1 MTKLSI
7 VRFYQQQKD
16 KLAQICGKKI
26 GRNLLEDPD
35 HPFAF
40 FLSNQFVV
48 STFFRGKRLKVY
60 AMDRKVFLRLCR
72 FHEHL
77 VGLKKTISSSS
88 TFLLFLPG
96 KDSAGLLCAT
106 NSNSNIRW

>member
-7 VRFYQQQKD
+7 VRFYQLQKD
-16 KLAQICGKKI
+16 KFAKFAKKKI

-60 AMDRKVFLRLCR
+60 AMDRKVFFETVSIPWAFGRAQKNDFVV
-72 FHEHL
+72 FHIFVVL
-77 VGLKKTISSSS
+77 T
-88 TFLLFLPG
+88 
-96 KDSAGLLCAT
+96 
-106 NSNSNIRW
+106 R